1 MMIGKFTI
9 FEISK
14 QIVRQNIVRTKRI
27 FKIVFRHQAKHP
39 SRFFSRYLS
48 LQIKTDEDL
57 LLKKEAH
64 NSGLSV

>member
-14 QIVRQNIVRTKRI
+14 QIVRQNIVQAKRI

-39 SRFFSRYLS
+39 SRFSSRYLS

-57 LLKKEAH
+57 LLKKEAY
-64 NSGLSV
+64 NSDLSV